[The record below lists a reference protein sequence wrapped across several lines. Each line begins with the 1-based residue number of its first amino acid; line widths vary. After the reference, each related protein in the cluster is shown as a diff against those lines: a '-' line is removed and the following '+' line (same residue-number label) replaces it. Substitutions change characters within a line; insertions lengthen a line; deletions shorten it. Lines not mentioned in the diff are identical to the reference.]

1 MKKLLKSFQSNSNIK
16 KANTFFRGLA
26 LVFASI
32 MLLHSEARADWQR
45 FSENELGD
53 IFFYD
58 KADIKKNDIV
68 TVWILI
74 NYQSP
79 VRVNKSIIQSTKV
92 MTQIYC
98 KDKTIRSLASFE
110 YSGFNGEGKL
120 IRSSESSE
128 AWATAEL
135 ASPEEDIVQI
145 VCNRK

>member
-1 MKKLLKSFQSNSNIK
+1 
-16 KANTFFRGLA
+16 
-26 LVFASI
+26 
-32 MLLHSEARADWQR
+32 MLLHSKARADWQR

-120 IRSSESSE
+120 IRSVESSE
-128 AWATAEL
+128 AWTVAAPAT
-135 ASPEEDIVQI
+135 PEEDIVQV
-145 VCNRK
+145 VCARK

>member
-1 MKKLLKSFQSNSNIK
+1 MKKLLKTFQSISNIEK
-16 KANTFFRGLA
+16 PNIFFRD
-26 LVFASI
+26 LVLVIASI
-32 MLLHSEARADWQR
+32 VILHSEARADWQR

-58 KADIKKNDIV
+58 KADIRKNDTV

-79 VRVNKSIIQSTKV
+79 VRLSKSIIQSTKI

>member
-1 MKKLLKSFQSNSNIK
+1 MRKKS
-16 KANTFFRGLA
+16 TFWILTFTLAAQLA
-26 LVFASI
+26 L
-32 MLLHSEARADWQR
+32 LPEARAEWER

-58 KADIKKNDIV
+58 KDNIKKNDSV

-79 VRVNKSIIQSTKV
+79 VRLSKSIIQSTKV

>member
-1 MKKLLKSFQSNSNIK
+1 MKKFLKSFQSNSNIE
-16 KANTFFRGLA
+16 KANTLSKD
-26 LVFASI
+26 LVLVVTSI
-32 MLLHSEARADWQR
+32 MMLHSEARAEWQR

-53 IFFYD
+53 IFFYE
-58 KADIKKNDIV
+58 KADIKKNDIA

-120 IRSSESSE
+120 IRSVESSE
-128 AWATAEL
+128 AWTVAAPAT
-135 ASPEEDIVQI
+135 PEEDIVQV
-145 VCNRK
+145 VCTRK

>member
-1 MKKLLKSFQSNSNIK
+1 MKKFLKSFQSGSNIE
-16 KANTFFRGLA
+16 KANTLFKD
-26 LVFASI
+26 LVLVVASI
-32 MLLHSEARADWQR
+32 MMLHSEARAEWQR

-53 IFFYD
+53 IFFFE
-58 KADIKKNDIV
+58 KADIKKNDIA

-79 VRVNKSIIQSTKV
+79 LRVNKSIIQSTKV

-120 IRSSESSE
+120 IRSVESSE
-128 AWATAEL
+128 AWTVAAPAT
-135 ASPEEDIVQI
+135 PEEDIVQV
-145 VCNRK
+145 VCTRK

>member
-1 MKKLLKSFQSNSNIK
+1 MENSLKSFQSKSSIE
-16 KANTFFRGLA
+16 KANTLFRQ
-26 LVFASI
+26 LVLIVVSI
-32 MLLHSEARADWQR
+32 VMLHSEARADWQR

-58 KADIKKNDIV
+58 KADIRKNDTV

-79 VRVNKSIIQSTKV
+79 VRLSKSIIQSTKV

-145 VCNRK
+145 ACNRK

>member
-1 MKKLLKSFQSNSNIK
+1 MKKFLKSFQSNSNIE
-16 KANTFFRGLA
+16 KANTLSKD
-26 LVFASI
+26 LVLVVTSI
-32 MLLHSEARADWQR
+32 MMLHSEARAEWQR

-53 IFFYD
+53 IFFFE
-58 KADIKKNDIV
+58 KADIKRNDIA

-74 NYQSP
+74 NYQTP

-120 IRSSESSE
+120 IRSVESSE
-128 AWATAEL
+128 AWTVAAPAT
-135 ASPEEDIVQI
+135 PEEDIVQV
-145 VCNRK
+145 VCTRK

>member
-1 MKKLLKSFQSNSNIK
+1 MKKLLKTFQSISNID
-16 KANTFFRGLA
+16 KANILFRD
-26 LVFASI
+26 LVLVIASI
-32 MLLHSEARADWQR
+32 IMLHTEARADWQR

-58 KADIKKNDIV
+58 KADIRKNDTV

-79 VRVNKSIIQSTKV
+79 VRLSKSIIQSTKI

>member
-1 MKKLLKSFQSNSNIK
+1 MKKLLKIFQSITNIEK
-16 KANTFFRGLA
+16 TNILFRD
-26 LVFASI
+26 LVLIIASI
-32 MLLHSEARADWQR
+32 VMLHSEARADWQR

-58 KADIKKNDIV
+58 KDNIKKNDSV

-79 VRVNKSIIQSTKV
+79 VRVGKSIIQSTKV

-128 AWATAEL
+128 AWAVAEL

-145 VCNRK
+145 ACNRK